1 MLIVPSIDLRGGKV
15 VRLLQG
21 DYARQTTY
29 DVDPRQVAHDYL
41 AAGARWMHIVD
52 LDGAKLGRPVQMETI
67 RWLLAAT
74 SGLQVQVGGGV
85 RDTADVDALL
95 DAGAARVVV
104 GTAALENW
112 DWFRKLA
119 AEKKYVGRLVL
130 AIDARDGVIA
140 TRGWTRSSGTR
151 AIDLARRV
159 RGWNLAGLLYT
170 DIAVDG
176 TLHGPNLERTREL
189 VSATDVPVIASGGVG
204 AIEHVAALR
213 DTGAWGVIVGRA
225 LYEGRIDL
233 AAAIVAAGSPP
244 PTG

>member
-21 DYARQTTY
+21 DYAQQTTY

-41 AAGARWMHIVD
+41 AAGASWMHIVD

-85 RDTADVDALL
+85 RTTQDVQSLL

-112 DWFRKLA
+112 DWFSKLVA
-119 AEKKYVGRLVL
+119 DKRYVGKLVL

-140 TRGWTRSSGTR
+140 TRGWTHSSGTR
-151 AIDLARRV
+151 ALDIARRV
-159 RGWNLAGLLYT
+159 RGMKLAGLLYT

-176 TLHGPNLERTREL
+176 TLKGPNVVRTKEL
-189 VSATDVPVIASGGVG
+189 VEATDVPVIASGGVG
-204 AIEHVAALR
+204 AIEHVLALR

-225 LYEGRIDL
+225 LYEGKLDL
-233 AAAIVAAGSPP
+233 AAAVRIAG
-244 PTG
+244 

>member
-21 DYARQTTY
+21 DYAQQTTY

-41 AAGARWMHIVD
+41 AAGARWLHIVD

-67 RWLLAAT
+67 RWLLASS

-85 RDTADVDALL
+85 RTTQDVRALL

-112 DWFRKLA
+112 DWFGKLVA
-119 AEKKYVGRLVL
+119 DREFADRLVL
-130 AIDARDGVIA
+130 AIDARGGVIA
-140 TRGWTRSSGTR
+140 TRGWTHSSGTR
-151 AIDLARRV
+151 VLEIARRV
-159 RGWNLAGLLYT
+159 RGMKLAGLLYT

-176 TLHGPNLERTREL
+176 TLSGPNLARTKEL
-189 VSATDVPVIASGGVG
+189 VESTDVPVIASGGVG
-204 AIEHVAALR
+204 TLDHVLALR
-213 DTGAWGVIVGRA
+213 DTGAWGVIIGRA
-225 LYEGRIDL
+225 LYEGKVDL
-233 AAAIVAAGSPP
+233 AAAVHAAG
-244 PTG
+244 